1 MARNGRASK
10 ASLARLLSFELNCF
24 SFSSSIHRHQAKHYS
39 SFRTGF
45 KASSARCESYSFGR
59 LWNSTSLKY
68 ITRRSYSRHDPALSN
83 QVSLQPEDHDLTDRH
98 QNVASFQ
105 EDVQSSLLQK
115 DYRGLIN
122 VFRFAGENNLDF
134 IRNLPENT
142 LTEVLAHLQPKN
154 DLGKAIMP
162 YSRLS
167 PAMVHQLHLPT
178 AYDLIRGHL
187 LDAVQILDH
196 RQRSGKT
203 LSVVDYGHILGFARW
218 TGLRDVADTFWK
230 SMQADD
236 IVPDLNCYNN
246 YLGAIVSNLRHDPN
260 VKHTRRMT
268 TFRIEARSK
277 PYPGPSYAAYRFG
290 TGGVKEDVMMLHREI
305 LKLDIVPNEE
315 TFRLLILGVGRE
327 GDLNSVRKL
336 LRQVWSIDVD
346 AIVNGQEEGHS
357 VRELNISP
365 TSPLYPTSFLIY
377 AVAHVFGINN
387 EIPSALRLVDHI
399 SQTYKVQVFDY
410 VWHELLKCTFV
421 LSAPRQASRKEQAIL
436 PKGSVQ
442 KLWQVMRNEPYNV
455 RPTIDMYD
463 KLVKSLFHQQRTQ
476 DMWRYMCEALPLYE
490 EMRKKTRNFNQA
502 LHRALKTSQPVGTL
516 QQKYDRSR
524 LDEKSSRLFLKRWVR
539 LLLASMRSWRRV
551 DGNLLWST
559 QLIPKI
565 ILDWKDFMP
574 SNVWYDIA
582 AGRVSIIFRASDE
595 KEVYQAKIMN
605 AMDTNDR
612 VASKHMRLAAEDGNR
627 YVLTRR
633 QQRGIAA
640 RGRVHVDEQCE
651 AEEVSASEQTPELDV
666 E

>member
-1 MARNGRASK
+1 MR
-10 ASLARLLSFELNCF
+10 
-24 SFSSSIHRHQAKHYS
+24 
-39 SFRTGF
+39 
-45 KASSARCESYSFGR
+45 
-59 LWNSTSLKY
+59 
-68 ITRRSYSRHDPALSN
+68 
-83 QVSLQPEDHDLTDRH
+83 
-98 QNVASFQ
+98 
-105 EDVQSSLLQK
+105 
-115 DYRGLIN
+115 
-122 VFRFAGENNLDF
+122 
-134 IRNLPENT
+134 
-142 LTEVLAHLQPKN
+142 
-154 DLGKAIMP
+154 

-187 LDAVQILDH
+187 LDAVQILDQ

-203 LSVVDYGHILGFARW
+203 LSVVDYSIILGFARW

-246 YLGAIVSNLRHDPN
+246 YLGAIVSNLRHDPD
-260 VKHTRRMT
+260 VRHIRRMT
-268 TFRIEARSK
+268 TFRSEARSK
-277 PYPGPSYAAYRFG
+277 SHPGPSYAAYRFG
-290 TGGVKEDVMMLHREI
+290 AGGVKEDVMMLHREM
-305 LKLDIVPNEE
+305 LKLDIVSNEE

-327 GDLNSVRKL
+327 GDLDSVRKL

-346 AIVNGQEEGHS
+346 AIVDGLEEGHS
-357 VRELNISP
+357 EREINVSP
-365 TSPLYPTSFLIY
+365 TSPLYPTPFLIY

-387 EIPSALRLVDHI
+387 EIPTALRLVDRM

-410 VWHELLKCTFV
+410 VWHELLNCTFV

-442 KLWQVMRNEPYNV
+442 KLWEVMRNEPYNV

-490 EMRKKTRNFNQA
+490 EMRKKTRNLNKA
-502 LHRALKTSQPVGTL
+502 LHRVLKTSQPVGTL

-524 LDEKSSRLFLKRWVR
+524 LDERSSRLFLKRWVR
-539 LLLASMRSWRRV
+539 LLLASMRSRRRV
-551 DGNLLWST
+551 DGDLLWST
-559 QLIPKI
+559 RLIPKI
-565 ILDWKDFMP
+565 VLDWKEFMP

-582 AGRVSIIFRASDE
+582 AGRVSIVFRTNDE
-595 KEVYQAKIMN
+595 KEVYQRKIMN

-612 VASKHMRLAAEDGNR
+612 VASKHKRLAAQDGNR
-627 YVLTRR
+627 YVLTGR
-633 QQRGIAA
+633 QQRAA
-640 RGRVHVDEQCE
+640 ATHERIPTDKQCE
-651 AEEVSASEQTPELDV
+651 AGRLAAAEENVELTV